1 MVALFESSRRDQP
14 PAFTRELPALELL
27 RVMIASR
34 EADRREG
41 ILMRQGQG
49 WFQIPGSG
57 HEALAAIAY
66 QLGPEDYI
74 VPHYR
79 DRALMLARG
88 VTPRELAL
96 DFLAREG
103 SSSGGRNLPSHH
115 SARHLRVF
123 SIASPVGSQCLP
135 ATGIAWGIKKASG
148 SEAVVCLIG
157 DGSCRQGEFFEA
169 ICFAVQESLPI
180 VFVVEDNGYSI
191 STSTRTMLPLRLGV
205 LREALVTRVD
215 GRDASQVFE
224 QTGRA
229 LAAARRGEGP
239 SILWC
244 DLDRLASHTSADD
257 QRLYRDAEELARE
270 ATRDPI
276 RALADK
282 LITEGVVS
290 AAQVDAMEREAA
302 REIAALYDEILLQPM
317 PDPAGVFD
325 HLYGQ
330 KVEHTPVPFQPE
342 EPETTMVAAINRT
355 LRAAL
360 ETKPSVCLF
369 GQDIED
375 PKGGV
380 FGFTKGL
387 SNRFPGRVVN
397 APVAEASIVGLP
409 VGLAATGWKPVFEIQ
424 FIDFM
429 APGFNQLVS
438 QVATLR
444 WRSVGRWSCPM
455 VLYAPYGAYLPA
467 GGMWHSQSND
477 AFWAHTPGL
486 RVAVPSTPEDAVG
499 LFWAAIEDDDPS
511 LILISKHLLRMRVPV
526 RSYAPVAFG
535 KAAIRREGSD
545 VTVVTWGSC
554 VDLVERVAAE
564 LAADGVS
571 VEVIDPRTLVPCD
584 WDAIEASLAKTGR
597 LVVVH
602 EDNRTCGFGQA
613 IIAEM
618 TTTSRRFHHLLSPP
632 ELVAR
637 ADVHVP
643 FRPELELAIL
653 PSSASIHEAIRRTL
667 E

>member
-1 MVALFESSRRDQP
+1 
-14 PAFTRELPALELL
+14 
-27 RVMIASR
+27 
-34 EADRREG
+34 
-41 ILMRQGQG
+41 MRQGKG

-57 HEALAAIAY
+57 HEALAALAY

-88 VTPRELAL
+88 VTARELAL

-169 ICFAVQESLPI
+169 ICFAVQESLPV

-224 QTGRA
+224 QAGRA

-282 LITEGVVS
+282 LIAEGVVS
-290 AAQVDAMEREAA
+290 AAQVDEMERESA
-302 REIAALYDEILLQPM
+302 REIAALYEEVLVQPM

-369 GQDIED
+369 RAGHRRSQGRSLRVHQGAQPSFPWTRGQRAGRRGQHRGAAGRPRGDRVEAGVRD
-375 PKGGV
+375 PVHRLHGAR
-380 FGFTKGL
+380 L
-387 SNRFPGRVVN
+387 QPARV
-397 APVAEASIVGLP
+397 
-409 VGLAATGWKPVFEIQ
+409 
-424 FIDFM
+424 
-429 APGFNQLVS
+429 
-438 QVATLR
+438 
-444 WRSVGRWSCPM
+444 
-455 VLYAPYGAYLPA
+455 A
-467 GGMWHSQSND
+467 GGHAAVALRGTVVVSHGALRALRCLSARRWHVAQPVQRRLLGAHPGAARGGAEHAGGRGGAVLGSDRGRRSLAHPDLEAPLAD
-477 AFWAHTPGL
+477 ARAG
-486 RVAVPSTPEDAVG
+486 AVVCAGAV
-499 LFWAAIEDDDPS
+499 
-511 LILISKHLLRMRVPV
+511 
-526 RSYAPVAFG
+526 
-535 KAAIRREGSD
+535 REGGNPARGQRRD
-545 VTVVTWGSC
+545 RGHVGSC
-554 VDLVERVAAE
+554 VDLVARVAAE
-564 LAADGVS
+564 LAEDGVS